1 MNVPVVTFSKEN
13 DTKLLE
19 NKNQVLN
26 KLLNGINIDHKWLF
40 NIKITT
46 WFI

>member
-1 MNVPVVTFSKEN
+1 MYVPVVTFSKEN

-26 KLLNGINIDHKWLF
+26 ELLNGINIDHK
-40 NIKITT
+40 
-46 WFI
+46 